1 MTNNVHYDYIIVGN
15 GLAGLQLALK
25 MASDSFFDEKLIALI
40 DTSEKKTNDKTWS
53 FWETKSSQWKDIAHK
68 SWNKAS
74 IITSKKN
81 NELKLNQYSWH

>member
-40 DTSEKKTNDKTWS
+40 DTSEKKN
-53 FWETKSSQWKDIAHK
+53 
-68 SWNKAS
+68 
-74 IITSKKN
+74 
-81 NELKLNQYSWH
+81 